1 MSDGDMVAEIQ
12 NRIMMKVGDVEIDL
26 AGSAREIDNHLSKK
40 MLEENWSTAISL
52 IRNARESAIEAARK
66 AAKESG
72 LPERGAAFR
81 TLCDNNNLNRK
92 PDQVLGAIQYL
103 REVEGIH
110 DSPPRVLEQLF
121 LDSGIAPP
129 RNLSLYLNRL
139 IERHLIEY
147 PAGEGNKKNRYCVLT
162 TEGRSHLDNRSRE

>member
-1 MSDGDMVAEIQ
+1 MSDGEMAIEVQ
-12 NRIMMKVGDVEIDL
+12 NRVMINVGGVDIDLTGSAKEID
-26 AGSAREIDNHLSKK
+26 GMMSKR
-40 MLEENWSTAISL
+40 MQEENWSTAISL
-52 IRNARESAIEAARK
+52 IRHARETAIEAARK

-110 DSPPRVLEQLF
+110 DSPPRVLEELF
-121 LDSGIAPP
+121 VDAGIIPP

-139 IERHLIEY
+139 IERRLITY
-147 PAGEGNKKNRYCVLT
+147 PAGGEKKNRYCVLT
-162 TEGRSHLDNRSRE
+162 TEGRNHLDNRSRE

>member
-1 MSDGDMVAEIQ
+1 MSDGEMAIEVQ
-12 NRIMMKVGDVEIDL
+12 NRVMIKVGGVDIDLTGSAKEID
-26 AGSAREIDNHLSKK
+26 GMMSKR
-40 MLEENWSTAISL
+40 MQEENWSTAISL
-52 IRNARESAIEAARK
+52 IRHARETAIEAARK

-110 DSPPRVLEQLF
+110 DSPPRVLEELF
-121 LDSGIAPP
+121 VDSGIIPP

-139 IERHLIEY
+139 IERRLITY
-147 PAGEGNKKNRYCVLT
+147 PAGGEKKNRYCVLT
-162 TEGRSHLDNRSRE
+162 TEGRNHLDNRSRE